1 MATPMMMHALDA
13 CDSALFNE
21 VMGEVFEHA
30 SWVAQAV
37 VGQRPFKTAQALH
50 EAMLAQV
57 RALPEHDLVR
67 LLAGHPELG
76 GADARL
82 GKMTAESVREQGALA
97 LNMLT
102 AAAAHR
108 WEALNA
114 AYRSKFGFPFIL
126 CVSRHTRD
134 SVLRVFEK
142 RLLNDRPTELTHAL
156 AEIGFI
162 TRLRLA
168 ARISD
173 HGLTRLTG
181 ALSTHVLDTS
191 RGCAAAGVRLTLHEL
206 SGDQTQDRLL
216 VEAITDVR
224 GRTLKPLLS
233 GAPLRMG
240 AYQLRFHVGDYFR
253 SSGVALGDW
262 PFLEVVP
269 VLFNV
274 SDPEGDYH
282 VPLTVTPWSYS
293 TYRGQ

>member
-1 MATPMMMHALDA
+1 MATPMAMQALDT
-13 CDSALFNE
+13 CDSALFTE

-30 SWVAQAV
+30 PGVAQAV
-37 VGQRPFKTAQALH
+37 VAQRPFKTAQALH

-57 RALPEHDLVR
+57 RALPEHDLLR

-82 GKMTAESVREQGALA
+82 GKMTADSVREQGALA
-97 LNMLT
+97 LHVLASD
-102 AAAAHR
+102 AAQR
-108 WEALNA
+108 WETLNA
-114 AYRSKFGFPFIL
+114 AYRLKFGFPFIL

-156 AEIGFI
+156 VEIGLI

-168 ARISD
+168 ARIND

-206 SGDQTQDRLL
+206 SRDQEQERLL
-216 VEAITDVR
+216 VEAVTDAR
-224 GRTLKPLLS
+224 GRTPKPLLS
-233 GAPLRMG
+233 GSPLRMG

-253 SSGVALGDW
+253 ATGVPLGDW